1 MIPFEKAA
9 GRWKGGGFLRR
20 SDQEFADCERS
31 VMGGALAH
39 DGKPTGDAIAINAGC
54 LEIARPSSDKS

>member
-1 MIPFEKAA
+1 M
-9 GRWKGGGFLRR
+9 RR